1 MFFIVGYLLSLQ
13 LGPQPGPRANME
25 SFSRL
30 SGGEGNGE
38 IHAGFS
44 DGLANG
50 AENLSHAKY
59 ISFSDKSGVL
69 YISLA
74 TDLFA
79 GSNLQIR

>member
-50 AENLSHAKY
+50 IEYLIHAKY
-59 ISFSDKSGVL
+59 ISFFVIWRVL
-69 YISLA
+69 Y
-74 TDLFA
+74 
-79 GSNLQIR
+79 